1 MNIATKHQ
9 HDEWLMDW
17 TWADDEDELVTAYH
31 EAGHAIVGCALGA
44 QIDRVSLS
52 QASMFDDQDD
62 GMPHRFGDC
71 IVNWGRV
78 DPSDSWQRQRELL
91 TILAGPVAEFVY
103 QSGDED
109 LLDVRTWAS
118 DWRQAQ
124 LCAAAIKP
132 QAAQQVQLLRE
143 AVHRLR
149 KIVAA
154 DPCWSAIAALADEL
168 MLGDEIEG
176 EQVADLVRFWW
187 SRA

>member
-1 MNIATKHQ
+1 MIVATKHQ
-9 HDEWLMDW
+9 RDEWLMDW
-17 TWADDEDELVTAYH
+17 TWPDDDDELVTAYH

-44 QIDRVSLS
+44 QIDRVTLS
-52 QASMFDDQDD
+52 QASIFDDED
-62 GMPHRFGDC
+62 GDLPRRFGDC

-78 DPSDSWQRQRELL
+78 DPSDTWQRQRELL
-91 TILAGPVAEFVY
+91 TVLAGPVAEFVY

-109 LLDVRTWAS
+109 LLDVRAWES

-124 LCAAAIKP
+124 LCAAALKP
-132 QAAQQVQLLRE
+132 QAAQQIRLMRE
-143 AVHRLR
+143 AIVRLR
-149 KIVAA
+149 KIVAS